1 VRIPGQELSTAQDAI
16 AMFDVSRNQARGF
29 FVEAW
34 RKYRDRIPL
43 SPLEDIAV
51 GIVLQHPEYHATL
64 AAPDALARDYRVE
77 DGQVNPF
84 LHLSLHLAIEE
95 QLSID
100 QPSGLRAAF
109 DTLTGRPA
117 DRHEALHAVLECL
130 GETIWRAQRER
141 QAPDAEAYLDCVRR
155 AAGR

>member
-1 VRIPGQELSTAQDAI
+1 
-16 AMFDVSRNQARGF
+16 MFDVSRDQARGF
-29 FVEAW
+29 LVGAW
-34 RKYRDRIPL
+34 SKYRQRVPL
-43 SPLEDIAV
+43 SPLEDIAA
-51 GIVLQHPEYHATL
+51 GIILRHPEYHATL
-64 AAPDALARDYRVE
+64 EAPDALEREYRVE
-77 DGQVNPF
+77 DGQANPF

-100 QPSGLRAAF
+100 QPSGLRSAF
-109 DTLTGRPA
+109 DTLAGRTA

-141 QAPDAEAYLDCVRR
+141 QAPDAEAYLECVRR